1 MKIRILG
8 NSLRFRLKK
17 SELTIFAEERK
28 FSDKI
33 VFGENELIY
42 SLKYSNEE
50 TIHCYFLDNEIVVSI
65 PKNIATNWV
74 NTDLVSLKNDI
85 SSPIILIEKDLKCTS
100 YTCVETEDQQ
110 KDSFP
115 NPNK

>member
-17 SELTIFAEERK
+17 SELTIFAEEGK

-50 TIHCYFLDNEIVVSI
+50 TIHCYFLDNKITED
-65 PKNIATNWV
+65 T
-74 NTDLVSLKNDI
+74 
-85 SSPIILIEKDLKCTS
+85 IILHEPHALGTWRPKHVKP
-100 YTCVETEDQQ
+100 
-110 KDSFP
+110 KR
-115 NPNK
+115 NK